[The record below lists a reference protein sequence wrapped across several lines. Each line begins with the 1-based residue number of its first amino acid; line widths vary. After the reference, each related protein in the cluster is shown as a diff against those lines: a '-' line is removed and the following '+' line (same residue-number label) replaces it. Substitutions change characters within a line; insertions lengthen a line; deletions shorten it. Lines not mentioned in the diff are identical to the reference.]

1 MLSYHFGELGIKYYH
16 KDELISVYL
25 FIHILKQITMD
36 DNESLKNV
44 FTGSVLEAD
53 YIKSLLEEN
62 GIGAM
67 VRNTMG
73 ESLVAGW
80 VSGGQDDAGLVYV
93 IESHEL
99 EAKRIIAEYL
109 NIK

>member
-1 MLSYHFGELGIKYYH
+1 MSDH
-16 KDELISVYL
+16 
-25 FIHILKQITMD
+25 
-36 DNESLKNV
+36 ESLKNV

-53 YIKSLLEEN
+53 FIKSLLEES

-80 VSGGQDDAGLVYV
+80 VSGGPDDAGLVYV
-93 IESHEL
+93 IESHEQ
-99 EAKRIIAEYL
+99 EAKKIIEEYF
-109 NIK
+109 KSK

>member
-1 MLSYHFGELGIKYYH
+1 MSEHDKLKC
-16 KDELISVYL
+16 VY
-25 FIHILKQITMD
+25 
-36 DNESLKNV
+36 
-44 FTGSVLEAD
+44 TGSVLEAG

-80 VSGGQDDAGLVYV
+80 VSGGQQDSGLVYV
-93 IESHEL
+93 IENHEE
-99 EAKRIIAEYL
+99 EAKRIVKDYL
-109 NIK
+109 ANK

>member
-1 MLSYHFGELGIKYYH
+1 MIDH
-16 KDELISVYL
+16 
-25 FIHILKQITMD
+25 
-36 DNESLKNV
+36 ESLKNV

-53 YIKSLLEEN
+53 YVKSLLEES

-80 VSGGQDDAGLVYV
+80 VSGGPDDAGLVYV
-93 IESHEL
+93 IENHEQ
-99 EAKRIIAEYL
+99 EAKKIIEEYL
-109 NIK
+109 KSK

>member
-1 MLSYHFGELGIKYYH
+1 MSEHEG
-16 KDELISVYL
+16 
-25 FIHILKQITMD
+25 LKC
-36 DNESLKNV
+36 V

-53 YIKSLLEEN
+53 FIKSLLEES

-80 VSGGQDDAGLVYV
+80 VSGGPEDSGLVYV
-93 IESHEL
+93 TEGHAT
-99 EAKRIIAEYL
+99 EAKRLIEAYL
-109 NIK
+109 KSKE

>member
-1 MLSYHFGELGIKYYH
+1 MLDH
-16 KDELISVYL
+16 
-25 FIHILKQITMD
+25 
-36 DNESLKNV
+36 ESLKNV

-53 YIKSLLEEN
+53 YVKSLLEES

-80 VSGGQDDAGLVYV
+80 VSGGPDDAGLVYV
-93 IESHEL
+93 IENHEQ
-99 EAKRIIAEYL
+99 EAKKIIEEYL
-109 NIK
+109 KSK

>member
-1 MLSYHFGELGIKYYH
+1 MSEHDG
-16 KDELISVYL
+16 
-25 FIHILKQITMD
+25 
-36 DNESLKNV
+36 LKNV

-53 YIKSLLEEN
+53 FIKSLLEEN

-80 VSGGQDDAGLVYV
+80 VSGGPEDSGLVYV
-93 IESHEL
+93 TEGHEQ
-99 EAKRIIAEYL
+99 EAKRLIEEYL
-109 NIK
+109 NSKEIQ

>member
-1 MLSYHFGELGIKYYH
+1 MNE
-16 KDELISVYL
+16 
-25 FIHILKQITMD
+25 
-36 DNESLKNV
+36 NESIVCV

-53 YIKSLLEEN
+53 FIKSLLEES

-80 VSGGQDDAGLVYV
+80 VSGGPEDSGLVYV
-93 IESHEL
+93 IENHEQ
-99 EAKRIIAEYL
+99 EAKKIIEEYL
-109 NIK
+109 KTK

>member
-1 MLSYHFGELGIKYYH
+1 MN
-16 KDELISVYL
+16 
-25 FIHILKQITMD
+25 
-36 DNESLKNV
+36 DNDSLKSV

-53 YIKSLLEEN
+53 FIKSLLEES

-80 VSGGQDDAGLVYV
+80 VSGGPEDAGIVYV
-93 IESHEL
+93 IENHEE
-99 EAKRIIAEYL
+99 EAKKIIEDYL
-109 NIK
+109 ASKE

>member
-1 MLSYHFGELGIKYYH
+1 MSEHEG
-16 KDELISVYL
+16 
-25 FIHILKQITMD
+25 LKC
-36 DNESLKNV
+36 V

-53 YIKSLLEEN
+53 YIKSVLEES

-80 VSGGQDDAGLVYV
+80 VSGGPEDSGLVYV
-93 IESHEL
+93 TEGHEM
-99 EAKRIIAEYL
+99 EAKKLIEEYL
-109 NIK
+109 KNKE

>member
-1 MLSYHFGELGIKYYH
+1 M
-16 KDELISVYL
+16 
-25 FIHILKQITMD
+25 
-36 DNESLKNV
+36 NENEGVRNV

-53 YIKSLLEEN
+53 FIKSLLEES

-80 VSGGQDDAGLVYV
+80 VSGGPEDAGIVYV
-93 IESHEL
+93 TESHEQQ
-99 EAKRIIAEYL
+99 AKEIIEEYL
-109 NIK
+109 KSK

>member
-1 MLSYHFGELGIKYYH
+1 MNDQDGL
-16 KDELISVYL
+16 V
-25 FIHILKQITMD
+25 
-36 DNESLKNV
+36 NV

-53 YIKSLLEEN
+53 YIKSLLEES

-80 VSGGQDDAGLVYV
+80 VSGGPEDAGLVYV
-93 IESHEL
+93 IENHEE
-99 EAKRIIAEYL
+99 EAKRIIEEYL
-109 NIK
+109 SNK